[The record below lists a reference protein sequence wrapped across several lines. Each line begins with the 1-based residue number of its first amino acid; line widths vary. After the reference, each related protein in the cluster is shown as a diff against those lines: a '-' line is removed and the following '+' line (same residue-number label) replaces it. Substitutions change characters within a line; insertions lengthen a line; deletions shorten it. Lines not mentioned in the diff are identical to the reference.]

1 MTSMEKE
8 TGNTYS
14 VVDVAKAL
22 EKLALDRI
30 IDLRFAQEAQTM
42 NV

>member
-8 TGNTYS
+8 TDNTYS
-14 VVDVAKAL
+14 VLDVARAL

-30 IDLRFAQEAQTM
+30 IDLRMAQERQPM
-42 NV
+42 NL

>member
-8 TGNTYS
+8 TDNTYS
-14 VVDVAKAL
+14 VLDVAKAL

-30 IDLRFAQEAQTM
+30 IDLRMTHERQPI
-42 NV
+42 NI